1 MAFHRLT
8 RTHPRLSLAAAVG
21 LAGAWL
27 IPAGDTVQHILA
39 GWNLGVWLY
48 LLLVLYLS
56 WTASPEKVR
65 KVAGVE
71 DENAGLVL
79 LTVCIAAI
87 ASLAAV
93 TLQLV
98 SSRGLQ
104 GTALAV
110 HYLYTGLTVAG
121 SWLLIGCIFTLH
133 YARLFYTGQ
142 NHEPHCASLM
152 ASATRITGTSTTSRS
167 PSAWRCKPRT
177 WASPGVGCGGWCWRI
192 RWWASCSIRRFWG
205 SLSTSLPGCWV
216 KQAARLKNLRVERQ
230 RTPRNPMVT

>member
-8 RTHPRLSLAAAVG
+8 HTHPRLSIATVVG
-21 LAGAWL
+21 LLGAWL
-27 IPAGDTVQHILA
+27 IPASDSVQHILA

-48 LLLVLYLS
+48 LLLVLYLTLS
-56 WTASPEKVR
+56 ANAEKVR
-65 KVAGVE
+65 KVARVE

-104 GTALAV
+104 GTALVV

-121 SWLLIGCIFTLH
+121 S
-133 YARLFYTGQ
+133 
-142 NHEPHCASLM
+142 
-152 ASATRITGTSTTSRS
+152 
-167 PSAWRCKPRT
+167 
-177 WASPGVGCGGWCWRI
+177 
-192 RWWASCSIRRFWG
+192 
-205 SLSTSLPGCWV
+205 
-216 KQAARLKNLRVERQ
+216 
-230 RTPRNPMVT
+230 

>member
-8 RTHPRLSLAAAVG
+8 RTHPRLSIATVVG
-21 LAGAWL
+21 LLGGWL
-27 IPAGDTVQHILA
+27 IPASDSVQHILA

-56 WTASPEKVR
+56 WSASAEKVR
-65 KVAGVE
+65 KVARVE

-104 GTALAV
+104 GSALAL

-121 SWLLIGCIFTLH
+121 SWLLIGCIFSLH

-142 NHEPHCASLM
+142 NHEPPL
-152 ASATRITGTSTTSRS
+152 
-167 PSAWRCKPRT
+167 
-177 WASPGVGCGGWCWRI
+177 
-192 RWWASCSIRRFWG
+192 RFVDG
-205 SLSTSLPGCWV
+205 
-216 KQAARLKNLRVERQ
+216 E
-230 RTPRNPMVT
+230 RNPDYWDFHYFSFTISVAVQTSDVGVAGRGLRRVVLAHSLVGFVFNTAILGFTINIAAGLSG

>member
-8 RTHPRLSLAAAVG
+8 HTHPRLTVATLAG
-21 LAGAWL
+21 LLGAWL
-27 IPAGDTVQHILA
+27 IPADDTVQRILA

-48 LLLVLYLS
+48 LLLVFYLT
-56 WTASPEKVR
+56 WNANPDKVR
-65 KVAGVE
+65 KVARVE

-104 GTALAV
+104 GTAQAL

-121 SWLLIGCIFTLH
+121 SWLLIGCIFSLH
-133 YARLFYTGQ
+133 YARLFYTAQ
-142 NHEPHCASLM
+142 QHEPPL
-152 ASATRITGTSTTSRS
+152 
-167 PSAWRCKPRT
+167 
-177 WASPGVGCGGWCWRI
+177 
-192 RWWASCSIRRFWG
+192 RFADG
-205 SLSTSLPGCWV
+205 
-216 KQAARLKNLRVERQ
+216 E
-230 RTPRNPMVT
+230 RNPDYWDFHYFSFTISIAVQTSDVGVAGRSLRRVVLAHSVVGFVFNTAILGFTINIAAGLLG

>member
-8 RTHPRLSLAAAVG
+8 HTHPRLSIAILVG
-21 LAGAWL
+21 LLGGWL
-27 IPAGDTVQHILA
+27 IPASDSVQHILA

-56 WTASPEKVR
+56 WSASPEKVR
-65 KVAGVE
+65 KVARVE

-104 GTALAV
+104 GTALAL

-121 SWLLIGCIFTLH
+121 SWLLIGCIFSLH
-133 YARLFYTGQ
+133 YARLFADG
-142 NHEPHCASLM
+142 E
-152 ASATRITGTSTTSRS
+152 
-167 PSAWRCKPRT
+167 
-177 WASPGVGCGGWCWRI
+177 
-192 RWWASCSIRRFWG
+192 
-205 SLSTSLPGCWV
+205 
-216 KQAARLKNLRVERQ
+216 
-230 RTPRNPMVT
+230 RNPDYWDFHYFSFTISVAVQTSDVGVAGRGLRRVVLAHSLVGFVFNTAILGFTINIAAGLLG